1 MTNLKITERQNGLIT
16 ILDLDGKIKLGE
28 GSAELHKELG
38 LLVEKGEKN
47 ILLNLANVSHI
58 DSSGLGELVTGY
70 NTLQK
75 TGGELKLFNLS
86 DKVHGL
92 MTVTR
97 LLTVFDI
104 YENEAEAV
112 DSFTNKSSKPAYAS
126 SLL

>member
-38 LLVEKGEKN
+38 RLVEKGERK

-58 DSSGLGELVTGY
+58 DSSGLGELFTGY

-112 DSFTNKSSKPAYAS
+112 DSFEGKSSKPAYVS

>member
-38 LLVEKGEKN
+38 RLVEKGEKK

-112 DSFTNKSSKPAYAS
+112 DSFEGKSSKPAYVS

>member
-28 GSAELHKELG
+28 GSTELHKELG
-38 LLVEKGEKN
+38 LLVEKGEKK
-47 ILLNLANVSHI
+47 ILLNLENVSHI

-112 DSFTNKSSKPAYAS
+112 DSFTNKSSKPAYVS